1 MVFANRTYLDSLNRY
16 IVLRYYKALLG
27 ISERSL
33 VSTEPFFSISL
44 CITEEVYE
52 DDLYGLTNPNLTLKP
67 HEAWKK
73 QEGGAKFKTDDK
85 SERIERLFAPNPIL
99 NPAK

>member
-1 MVFANRTYLDSLNRY
+1 M
-16 IVLRYYKALLG
+16 LLQSFDG
-27 ISERSL
+27 TVRKKSGFYRAI
-33 VSTEPFFSISL
+33 FSISL